1 MYVVPRQ
8 LVNLDLF
15 SAQQNIDSKTG
26 KCYRDGWPGL
36 HTALVG
42 GHSIA
47 LKMVCVLL
55 VFRQTWGQFR
65 PLPRID
71 THLYSPPQNKA
82 ILDVSVL
89 FPWLSSS

>member
-15 SAQQNIDSKTG
+15 GAQQNIDSKTG
-26 KCYRDGWPGL
+26 KCYWDGWPGL
-36 HTALVG
+36 QTALVG

-47 LKMVCVLL
+47 LKMACVLL

-71 THLYSPPQNKA
+71 THLYSPPQSKA
-82 ILDVSVL
+82 ILDVS
-89 FPWLSSS
+89 FFRG